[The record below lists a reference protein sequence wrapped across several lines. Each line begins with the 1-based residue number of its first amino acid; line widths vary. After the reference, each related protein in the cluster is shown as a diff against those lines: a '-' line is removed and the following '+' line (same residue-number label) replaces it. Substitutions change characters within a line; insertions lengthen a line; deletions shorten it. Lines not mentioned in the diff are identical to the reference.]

1 MNTNKCV
8 LINAFI
14 QQYTLLCAGQ
24 CQAKQKRN
32 GANRVKK
39 FHSATIILYRKV
51 SKTEDQVI
59 ERAKANASL
68 WEARLEV
75 TELSRI
81 EYRDTSR
88 RLAKNNED
96 LKKQQY
102 KLEKDTMSVLSYLKK
117 QDQEKDNMVGR

>member
-1 MNTNKCV
+1 MHAINV
-8 LINAFI
+8 LFPCRKTIK
-14 QQYTLLCAGQ
+14 TDE
-24 CQAKQKRN
+24 
-32 GANRVKK
+32 
-39 FHSATIILYRKV
+39 SAV
-51 SKTEDQVI
+51 

-81 EYRDTSR
+81 EYRDVSR
-88 RLAKNNED
+88 RLAETNED

-102 KLEKDTMSVLSYLKK
+102 KMEKDTMSVLSYLKK

>member
-1 MNTNKCV
+1 VPGN
-8 LINAFI
+8 
-14 QQYTLLCAGQ
+14 
-24 CQAKQKRN
+24 AKQNKLKEREIILTN
-32 GANRVKK
+32 VKK
-39 FHSATIILYRKV
+39 QLHTVHILFPCRKV
-51 SKTEDQVI
+51 IKTDDSVVD
-59 ERAKANASL
+59 RAKANASL

-88 RLAKNNED
+88 KLAKYNEE

-102 KLEKDTMSVLSYLKK
+102 KMEKDTMSVLSYLKK

>member
-1 MNTNKCV
+1 MYNSN
-8 LINAFI
+8 I
-14 QQYTLLCAGQ
+14 
-24 CQAKQKRN
+24 
-32 GANRVKK
+32 VKK
-39 FHSATIILYRKV
+39 WLYIVNVLFPCRKIIKADESAV
-51 SKTEDQVI
+51 D
-59 ERAKANASL
+59 RAKANASL

-88 RLAKNNED
+88 RLAKSNED

-102 KLEKDTMSVLSYLKK
+102 KMEKDTMSVLSYLKK

>member
-1 MNTNKCV
+1 M
-8 LINAFI
+8 
-14 QQYTLLCAGQ
+14 LLCVR
-24 CQAKQKRN
+24 QAKQNRN
-32 GANRVKK
+32 DTNKLHVVNIFFCRK
-39 FHSATIILYRKV
+39 IIK
-51 SKTEDQVI
+51 SDEPAI

-102 KLEKDTMSVLSYLKK
+102 NMEKDIMSVLSYLKK